1 METLFYISNRNTDNN
16 STNGDSIIV
25 VSATFSPNGESF
37 PKLETLLPRKTII
50 TKIDALIAKFTGI
63 LDEKK
68 ENRGNDMLTYM
79 LEDVSS

>member
-1 METLFYISNRNTDNN
+1 MANGTYRSFSYI
-16 STNGDSIIV
+16 V
-25 VSATFSPNGESF
+25 F